1 MSSDL
6 IIAPDSSSS
15 ILYYCSHSLAIVLI
29 YPAILRYSAISIF
42 ALYYIHTCSF
52 IRVLLRL
59 VLERIDG
66 NLLLEDLE
74 NLLFVY
80 GDIVRCMRSID
91 EHFSQPVF
99 LTVFFTMT
107 GSFWGGY
114 RIVFDS
120 GMTKGVLNKS
130 GSEMTPRG
138 IERFVRT
145 NGYGRIEKSVCQKKR
160 LRFTNPTAVSLRG
173 DRREY
178 HQPINRASSLLPPV
192 YSEAWAKGI
201 PRIPFSSLRDAAHGK
216 HAGRKTNVV
225 SQNK

>member
-29 YPAILRYSAISIF
+29 YPAILRYSASLIF

-107 GSFWGGY
+107 GSF
-114 RIVFDS
+114 
-120 GMTKGVLNKS
+120 GVATESYL
-130 GSEMTPRG
+130 
-138 IERFVRT
+138 I
-145 NGYGRIEKSVCQKKR
+145 
-160 LRFTNPTAVSLRG
+160 LA
-173 DRREY
+173 
-178 HQPINRASSLLPPV
+178 
-192 YSEAWAKGI
+192 
-201 PRIPFSSLRDAAHGK
+201 
-216 HAGRKTNVV
+216 
-225 SQNK
+225 